1 MEPTPTYTAGNQL
14 DNYLSADQQER
25 LLSILSQL
33 AESNAWGKVS
43 LVIEQGKIVFLETTV
58 SIKLDI
64 IKSI

>member
-14 DNYLSADQQER
+14 DTFLSADQQER